1 MSTQNEILIDVKTD
15 EETSGFIQ
23 QALVNC
29 RVPFRMVSKDPL
41 KIRLPATI
49 NALSLI
55 VTILDE
61 KKSLIEGQVSL
72 PDGRSYEVEE
82 KGIQELKSELMQFL
96 EQPQPVQQ
104 MDVAP
109 TTHWFVDILR
119 ELLKDSEATSK
130 LVREISSA
138 IRGDPQ
144 ALMAETKQVT
154 NVTLAILI
162 ILCGVIVATSILAGL
177 GRMSGDATGF
187 IFGTILGSAF
197 TFLQRYLTK
206 SEE

>member
-1 MSTQNEILIDVKTD
+1 MSTYNEISIDVKTD

-29 RVPFRMVSKDPL
+29 RIPFKMISKDPL
-41 KIRLPATI
+41 KIRLPCTVDV
-49 NALSLI
+49 LTMV
-55 VTILDE
+55 VTILDK

-72 PDGRSYEVEE
+72 PDGRSYKVEE
-82 KGIQELKSELMQFL
+82 KGMEELKGDLVQLL
-96 EQPQPVQQ
+96 EQPQPAQQ
-104 MDVAP
+104 VAAP
-109 TTHWFVDILR
+109 TTHWLADILR
-119 ELLKDSEATSK
+119 ELLKDTGATSK
-130 LVREISSA
+130 LVREISAA

-187 IFGTILGSAF
+187 IFGTVLGSAF

-206 SEE
+206 PEE

>member
-1 MSTQNEILIDVKTD
+1 MSTYNEISIDVKTD

-29 RVPFRMVSKDPL
+29 RIPFKMISKDPL
-41 KIRLPATI
+41 KIRLPCTVDV
-49 NALSLI
+49 LTMV
-55 VTILDE
+55 VTILDK

-72 PDGRSYEVEE
+72 PDGRSYKVEE
-82 KGIQELKSELMQFL
+82 KGMEELKGDLVQLL
-96 EQPQPVQQ
+96 EQPQPAQQ
-104 MDVAP
+104 IAAP
-109 TTHWFVDILR
+109 TTHWLADILR
-119 ELLKDSEATSK
+119 ELLKDTGATSK
-130 LVREISSA
+130 LVREISAA

-187 IFGTILGSAF
+187 IFGTVLGSAF

-206 SEE
+206 PEE